1 MTTITRTGLSCAYRE
16 AYEIRMSDCL
26 RRSVADAL
34 SIAAVLP
41 SNSGSVSG
49 RPEICITL
57 TIASRSWMAA
67 PRPAPMAPAWGMS
80 KLGGQET
87 AKPAPDG
94 AVYLIGGPQTR
105 IRTGNFRTGLAVV
118 DAIGA
123 VVEEMDS
130 GSSGAGRRRRTAGR
144 RRRRC

>member
-1 MTTITRTGLSCAYRE
+1 
-16 AYEIRMSDCL
+16 
-26 RRSVADAL
+26 
-34 SIAAVLP
+34 
-41 SNSGSVSG
+41 
-49 RPEICITL
+49 
-57 TIASRSWMAA
+57 
-67 PRPAPMAPAWGMS
+67 MS